1 VTGAVLGVDSSA
13 LGRLWRPRLSD
24 ERAALALAQTL
35 GVPEI
40 VARILAGRGID
51 AQTAPSFLAPRLRD
65 ALPDPFAFKDMDKA
79 VARLTAAIDKG
90 ETIAVFG
97 DYDVDG
103 ATSSALL
110 RRFFAGV
117 GARSVVHIPDRMKEG
132 YGPNAPALLRLKE
145 QGAAVAITVDCGT
158 TAHAPLEAAV
168 AAGLD
173 MIVVDHH
180 AAEPRLPP
188 ALAIVNP
195 NRLDESG
202 AHGQM
207 AAVGVAFLLAVG
219 LNKGLREAGKA
230 HLPNEEMLALLD
242 LVALGTVADVVPLT
256 GVNRAFVAQ
265 GLKAIAARGRI
276 GIAALADVAGLNETP
291 QAFHLGFLLG
301 PRVNAG
307 GRVGEADLGTRL
319 LTTDD
324 PAEAADLAKRLD
336 GYNRERQRI
345 EAEVLENALAM
356 AEGQG
361 QTDFVCVAGEGWHA
375 GVIGIVASRLKE
387 KYDRPALVIAF
398 DGDVGKGSA
407 RSALG
412 FDIGAAT
419 IAARGEGLLINGGG
433 HANAAGLTVSR
444 DALPALRRFFD
455 ERVAAHF
462 KTAPKRGTYDVDGT
476 LSLAG
481 ATTDFLDELDKVA
494 PFGMGNP
501 EPRFVF
507 PNVRIAKADIVGAKH
522 VRCFL
527 QDARG
532 TRLAGIAFRAV
543 DTPLAEILLRTDGS
557 SVHLA
562 GRLKRDVWR
571 GAQRVQ
577 LHIEDAAQAR

>member
-1 VTGAVLGVDSSA
+1 VTGAVLGVESSA
-13 LGRLWRPRLSD
+13 LGRIWRPRLAE
-24 ERAALALAQTL
+24 ERTALALAQRL

-51 AQTAPSFLAPRLRD
+51 AEAAPAFLAPRLRD
-65 ALPDPFAFKDMDKA
+65 ALPDPMGFKDMAKA
-79 VARLTAAIDKG
+79 VARLVVSIDKG

-117 GARSVVHIPDRMKEG
+117 GAKSVVYIPDRMKEG
-132 YGPNAPALLRLKE
+132 YGPNAPALLKLKAE
-145 QGAAVAITVDCGT
+145 GASVAITVDCGT
-158 TAHAPLEAAV
+158 TAHAPLAA
-168 AAGLD
+168 AAEAGLD

-180 AAEPRLPP
+180 AAEPALPS

-219 LNKGLREAGKA
+219 LNKALREAGKP
-230 HLPNEEMLALLD
+230 HLSNDDMLGLLD
-242 LVALGTVADVVPLT
+242 LVALGTVCDVVPLT
-256 GVNRAFVAQ
+256 GINRAFVAQ
-265 GLKAIAARGRI
+265 GLKAVAARGRV
-276 GIAALADVAGLNETP
+276 GLAALADVAGLSETP

-319 LTTDD
+319 LATDD
-324 PAEAADLAKRLD
+324 AAEAAEIARRLD

-345 EAEVLENALAM
+345 EAEVLESALTEADE
-356 AEGQG
+356 AGPS
-361 QTDFVCVAGEGWHA
+361 DFVLVANEGWHA

-387 KYDRPALVIAF
+387 KYERPALVIAL
-398 DGDVGKGSA
+398 DGDIGKGSA

-419 IAARGEGLLINGGG
+419 IAARAEGLLINGGG
-433 HANAAGLTVSR
+433 HANAAGLTVAR

-455 ERVAAHF
+455 ARVAEHF
-462 KTAPKRGTYDVDGT
+462 RTAPKRGSYEIDGS

-481 ATTDFLDELDKVA
+481 ATTEFLDELDKLA
-494 PFGMGNP
+494 PYGMGNP

-507 PNVRIAKADIVGAKH
+507 PSVRIAKADIVGEKH

-532 TRLAGIAFRAV
+532 GRLAAIAFRAV
-543 DTPLAEILLRTDGS
+543 DTPLADILLRGDGS

-562 GRLKRDVWR
+562 GRLKRDTWR
-571 GAQRVQ
+571 GASRVQ
-577 LHIEDAAQAR
+577 LHIEDAARA

>member
-1 VTGAVLGVDSSA
+1 MTGAVLGVETSA
-13 LGRLWRPRLSD
+13 LGRFWRPRLTED
-24 ERAALALAQTL
+24 RVALALAQRL
-35 GVPEI
+35 GVSEI

-51 AQTAPSFLAPRLRD
+51 ADAAPAFLSPRLRE
-65 ALPDPFAFKDMDKA
+65 ALPDPFAFKDVDKA
-79 VARLTAAIDKG
+79 VARLVRAIDAG

-117 GARSVVHIPDRMKEG
+117 GAKSVVYIPDRMKEG
-132 YGPNAPALLRLKE
+132 YGPNAPALLRLKAE
-145 QGAAVAITVDCGT
+145 GAAVAITVDCGT
-158 TAHAPLEAAV
+158 TAHAPLRAA
-168 AAGLD
+168 AEAGLD
-173 MIVVDHH
+173 MVVVDHH
-180 AAEPRLPP
+180 AAEPELPP

-195 NRLDESG
+195 NRLDETG

-207 AAVGVAFLLAVG
+207 AAVGVAFVLAVG
-219 LNKGLREAGKA
+219 LNKALREAGKR
-230 HLPNEEMLALLD
+230 HLPNDEMLGLLD
-242 LVALGTVADVVPLT
+242 LVALGTVCDVVPLT

-265 GLKAIAARGRI
+265 GLKAVAARGRV
-276 GIAALADVAGLNETP
+276 GLAALADVAGLAETP
-291 QAFHLGFLLG
+291 QASHLGFMLG

-324 PAEAADLAKRLD
+324 PAEATEIARRLD
-336 GYNRERQRI
+336 AYNRERQRI
-345 EAEVLENALAM
+345 EGEVLESALSA
-356 AEGQG
+356 AEATGSA
-361 QTDFVCVAGEGWHA
+361 DFVCVAGEGWHP

-387 KYDRPALVIAF
+387 KYDRPALVIAL

-419 IAARGEGLLINGGG
+419 IAARAEGLLVNGGG
-433 HANAAGLTVSR
+433 HANAAGLTVAR
-444 DALPALRRFFD
+444 DALPALRAFFD
-455 ERVAAHF
+455 ARVAAHF
-462 KTAPKRGTYDVDGT
+462 SVAPKRGTYDVDGL

-481 ATTDFLDELDKVA
+481 ATTGFLDELDLIA

-507 PNVRIAKADIVGAKH
+507 PAVRVAKSDVVGGKH

-532 TRLAGIAFRAV
+532 ARLAGIAFRAME
-543 DTPLAEILLRTDGS
+543 TGLAEVLLRSDGAA
-557 SVHLA
+557 VHLA

-577 LHIEDAAQAR
+577 LHIEDAARA

>member
-1 VTGAVLGVDSSA
+1 Q
-13 LGRLWRPRLSD
+13 R
-24 ERAALALAQTL
+24 L

-51 AQTAPSFLAPRLRD
+51 AESAPAFLAPRLRD

-79 VARLTAAIDKG
+79 VARLVAAIDKG

-117 GARSVVHIPDRMKEG
+117 GAKSVVYIPDRMKEG
-132 YGPNAPALLRLKE
+132 YGPNAPALLKLKAE
-145 QGAAVAITVDCGT
+145 GAAVAITVDCGT
-158 TAHAPLEAAV
+158 TAHAPLLAASE
-168 AAGLD
+168 AGLD

-180 AAEPRLPP
+180 AAEAQLPR

-207 AAVGVAFLLAVG
+207 AAVGVAFVLAVG
-219 LNKGLREAGKA
+219 LNKALREAGKA
-230 HLPNEEMLALLD
+230 HLANDDMLGLLD
-242 LVALGTVADVVPLT
+242 LVALGTVCDVVPLT
-256 GVNRAFVAQ
+256 GVNRAFVSQ
-265 GLKAIAARGRI
+265 GLKAVAARGRV
-276 GIAALADVAGLNETP
+276 GLAALADVAGLNETP

-324 PAEAADLAKRLD
+324 PAQAAEIARRLD
-336 GYNRERQRI
+336 AYNRERQRI
-345 EAEVLENALAM
+345 EADVLESALTE
-356 AEGQG
+356 AEEAGAA
-361 QTDFVCVAGEGWHA
+361 DFVCVAGEGWHP

-387 KYDRPALVIAF
+387 KYDRPALVIAL
-398 DGDVGKGSA
+398 DGGIGKGSA
-407 RSALG
+407 RTALG

-419 IAARGEGLLINGGG
+419 IAARAEGLLINGGG

-455 ERVAAHF
+455 AAVAEYFRA
-462 KTAPKRGTYDVDGT
+462 APKRGSYEIDGA

-481 ATTDFLDELDKVA
+481 ATTEFLDELDKMA
-494 PFGMGNP
+494 PYGMGNP

-507 PNVRIAKADIVGAKH
+507 ANVRIAKADIVGEKH
-522 VRCFL
+522 IRCFL

-532 TRLAGIAFRAV
+532 GRLAAIAFRAV
-543 DTPLAEILLRTDGS
+543 DTGLAQILLRADGS
-557 SVHLA
+557 AVHLA
-562 GRLKRDVWR
+562 GRLKRDTWR
-571 GAQRVQ
+571 GASRVQ
-577 LHIEDAAQAR
+577 LHIEDAARG